1 MTKDTCGNRSDGVPN
16 AFWIPNPK
24 NALIDNTGVAELGK
38 AFRIETR
45 GVIGDT
51 VLWFA
56 PEARKIGRK
65 GKIKNVV
72 PMGFSKDGEFFGY
85 SGNTA
90 HSSSIGFLNYPMLRP
105 PRGAEYSGYVAWRNH
120 MGISVRNSGRPLK
133 VTGATLVEN
142 SYGVLAHI
150 FKSRV
155 TVTNSRIVARPGR
168 KTLPFKMK
176 KSKRLEKT
184 LVSIKSDDA
193 TKRWARCHGDFF
205 STLKNKLELL
215 KAAKALL
222 GGKTCELVPDV
233 M

>member
-1 MTKDTCGNRSDGVPN
+1 MGNRSDGVPN

-45 GVIGDT
+45 SVIGDT

-65 GKIKNVV
+65 GKIKNSV
-72 PMGFSKDGEFFGY
+72 PMGFSADGEFFGY

-105 PRGAEYSGYVAWRNH
+105 NGPRAANYQGYVAWRNH

-142 SYGVLAHI
+142 NYAVLAHI

-155 TVTNSRIVARPGR
+155 VVTNSRIVAGR
-168 KTLPFKMK
+168 GKTLPFKMK
-176 KSKRLEKT
+176 KT
-184 LVSIKSDDA
+184 KSDDA

-205 STLKNKLELL
+205 STSNMKVSKD
-215 KAAKALL
+215 AQALL
-222 GGKTCELVPDV
+222 GGK
-233 M
+233 